1 MERREIEIFIACLAV
16 AGLKEVEVPA
26 RVFYLIGKSELA
38 QGHDVTGNYI
48 DAGATRIRPIYK
60 RPSQT
65 FNDQDEIVAFMD
77 AIRKEV

>member
-16 AGLKEVEVPA
+16 AGLEEVQVPA
-26 RVFYLIGKSELA
+26 RVFYLIGRGEQIK
-38 QGHDVTGNYI
+38 HDTTGNYI

-60 RPSQT
+60 RKSQT
-65 FNDQDEIVAFMD
+65 FNDQDEIVAFID